1 MTQDEIK
8 FRTGLSVAD
17 YPLAEKRP
25 DLVVSARQKDLADLT
40 LEAVE
45 AGEVALEDFRITPR
59 ALRLQAEIAEAAGRP
74 TLAKNFERAAELVE
88 VPQETLLRT
97 YELLRPGRAKSKSEL
112 LDAARLLR
120 EQYGAAIMA
129 DCVEQAA
136 EVYERRGLFTYRF

>member
-1 MTQDEIK
+1 MTQDATK
-8 FRTGLSVAD
+8 VCTGLSVED

-25 DLVVSARQKDLADLT
+25 DLVISARQKDLADLT
-40 LEAVE
+40 LDAVE
-45 AGEVALEDFRITPR
+45 TGDVTLEDFRITPR
-59 ALRLQAEIAEAAGRP
+59 ALRLQAEIAAAAGRP

-97 YELLRPGRAKSKSEL
+97 YELLRPGRAKSKNEL

-129 DCVEQAA
+129 HFIEQAA